1 MAHARMTDPS
11 TSHLAAAS
19 VKNETLTKR
28 IILNILSDSPMTD
41 EELVEMYR
49 FMSLRID
56 TVPRAS
62 DSGIR
67 SRRAELTRDYKVFA
81 VGYKKTKSGRKAI
94 VWEAA

>member
-28 IILNILSDSPMTD
+28 VILDFLSLPMTD
-41 EELVEMYR
+41 EELVEYYK
-49 FMSLRID
+49 LALVRID
-56 TVPRAS
+56 TIPQAS

-67 SRRAELTRDYKVFA
+67 SRRAELTRDSKVFA

-94 VWEAA
+94 VWQAG

>member
-28 IILNILSDSPMTD
+28 IILNILNDRAMTD
-41 EELVEMYR
+41 EELVEAYR
-49 FMSLRID
+49 FMALHID

-67 SRRAELTRDYKVFA
+67 SRRAELTKDFKVFA

-94 VWEAA
+94 VWEGA

>member
-28 IILNILSDSPMTD
+28 VILNILNDQGMTD
-41 EELVEMYR
+41 EELVQMYN
-49 FMSLRID
+49 FMSSRID
-56 TVPRAS
+56 TIPRAS

-67 SRRAELTRDYKVFA
+67 SRRAELTRDFKVFA

-94 VWEAA
+94 VWQAG

>member
-19 VKNETLTKR
+19 VKNETLTKKV
-28 IILNILSDSPMTD
+28 ILGFLSNPMTD
-41 EELVEMYR
+41 EELVEYYNLAR
-49 FMSLRID
+49 VRID
-56 TVPRAS
+56 SIPRAS

-67 SRRAELTRDYKVFA
+67 SRRAELTRDFKVFA